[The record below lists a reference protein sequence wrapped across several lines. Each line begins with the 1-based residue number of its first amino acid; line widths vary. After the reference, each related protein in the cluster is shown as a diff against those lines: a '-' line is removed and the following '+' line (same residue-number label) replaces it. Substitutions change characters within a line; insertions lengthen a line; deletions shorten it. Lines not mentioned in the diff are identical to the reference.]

1 MIDNRL
7 TGAAFL
13 AMNRPI
19 SAALVGT
26 HTVKAAKVE
35 PDRPFRFSTR
45 LKAMNSGGWM
55 WVLAVAVLGLTV
67 AVLFVQLFVAVA
79 VGTLIV
85 LLVRSA
91 AQRALGPG
99 TRIRFRIPPTLSARF
114 KAWMWRQ

>member
-1 MIDNRL
+1 M
-7 TGAAFL
+7 
-13 AMNRPI
+13 
-19 SAALVGT
+19 
-26 HTVKAAKVE
+26 E
-35 PDRPFRFSTR
+35 PGHPFRFSTR